1 MNELVGDT
9 SKVFICN
16 DPRNNATALELFEHV
31 YGAALEK
38 LPEEL
43 MAELEKLEKNL
54 E

>member
-1 MNELVGDT
+1 VDKELWKTEAEGIREFY
-9 SKVFICN
+9 KKF
-16 DPRNNATALELFEHV
+16 
-31 YGAALEK
+31 GEK